1 MAFFT
6 LLFSE
11 SLLDEVNALSLL
23 EEKVKSFEKMV
34 YLWLK
39 AVFSTLQKQGM
50 KVETASMPIHQH
62 VPQHLSPKK
71 SQNNASEAH

>member
-11 SLLDEVNALSLL
+11 SLLDEVNAFSLL

-34 YLWLK
+34 FL
-39 AVFSTLQKQGM
+39 
-50 KVETASMPIHQH
+50 
-62 VPQHLSPKK
+62 
-71 SQNNASEAH
+71 